1 VIALSFAVDYFLANV
16 AKEEKPNVLAIIDDD
31 RQVRDSPHDLTE
43 SAGFRSLEF
52 ASAVGS

>member
-31 RQVRDSPHDLTE
+31 RQVRDSSHDLTE